1 MAMNKWWL
9 RELSG
14 VSPNVI
20 VKLVKVEPVAMK
32 SLINIAETLK
42 VALGDIVSIEGE
54 END

>member
-14 VSPNVI
+14 VSLVLI
-20 VKLVKVEPVAMK
+20 VKLGKDESVAMK
-32 SLINIAETLK
+32 SLIKIAETLK
-42 VALGDIVSIEGE
+42 GALEDIVSIEGE